1 MTKASRLLE
10 IITILSARR
19 FAMRAEDLAE
29 RLDVSVRTIYRDID
43 DLRAAG
49 ADIHGEAGTGYHLA
63 DKAQLAPLMFDED
76 EIMAVLAG
84 IEMVGAFTDDKLDAS
99 AQSARQKIISVLS
112 DRAKA
117 QAEQQIYFVP
127 KIEGYDNRDV
137 AHSDLREAIL
147 QRKILNIQ
155 YSSLKGHTTKRNIWP
170 LGLVAWFGKWTIVA
184 WCETRGDYR
193 NFRIDL
199 IDCFEA
205 TGANYSKLPEQNFQ
219 HFLKKMQQGHSEEN
233 SAQ

>member
-49 ADIHGEAGTGYHLA
+49 ADIHGEAGTGYLLA
-63 DKAQLAPLMFDED
+63 DKAQLAPLTFNEH

-84 IEMVGAFTDDKLDAS
+84 IEMVGAFTDDKLDAF
-99 AQSARQKIISVLS
+99 AQSAKQKILSVLS

-117 QAEQQIYFVP
+117 QAETQLYFVP
-127 KIEGYDNRDV
+127 KIEGYNSRDN
-137 AHSDLREAIL
+137 AHSALREAIL
-147 QRKILNIQ
+147 CKAKIRIT
-155 YSSLKGHTTKRNIWP
+155 YTSVKGETSKRVIWP
-170 LGLVAWFGKWTIVA
+170 LGLVAWFGKWTLVA
-184 WCETRGDYR
+184 WCETREDYR
-193 NFRIDL
+193 NFRVDL
-199 IDCFEA
+199 IENFVETEEVFA
-205 TGANYSKLPEQNFQ
+205 ETPERNFR
-219 HFLKKMQQGHSEEN
+219 HFLEN
-233 SAQ
+233 MAHR